1 MGLSRAAI
9 WKQIKGLREQWG
21 IEIHA
26 VSGRGYR
33 LAHPLE
39 RLQQE
44 EILKLLPQKTK
55 SSLSGLEIHASID
68 STNEHLM
75 QQAAAGASTGQIC
88 LAERQ
93 TAGRGRRDRE
103 WISPYDSNIYL
114 SIFWRFSLAPMEL
127 RGLSLA
133 AGLAVV
139 RALNRLGTTQVG
151 LKWPNDILWQKQKLA
166 GLLLEVTGENEGP
179 SQVVL
184 GVGLIIVPMS
194 IKSQTIKREMPILLL
209 VSLLVLFLLM
219 DLKLSHVDGVIL
231 LIGMLVVTGLLGY
244 LGIKEGRDRFSD
256 EIEAEFDFS
265 ISLKKSI
272 LMLSFGIVMLPLASH
287 LMVIGAIDIAHH
299 FGISDLVIGLTIVA
313 LGTSLPELAATV
325 ASTMKNEHDLA
336 IGNIVGSNMF
346 NLLGVIGISG
356 VIREYEFSQDF
367 LQYDYFYMLL
377 LTVFLFLASVY
388 FALKDKLL
396 SRIIGIV
403 LLLLYVSY
411 MIWLYVSK

>member
-1 MGLSRAAI
+1 MLISYIYLIVGLILLIFAADKFVAGAASAAKHMGVSTMLVGLIVIGFGTSAPEMVISAI
-9 WKQIKGLREQWG
+9 ASFKGN
-21 IEIHA
+21 
-26 VSGRGYR
+26 
-33 LAHPLE
+33 
-39 RLQQE
+39 
-44 EILKLLPQKTK
+44 
-55 SSLSGLEIHASID
+55 SGLALG
-68 STNEHLM
+68 N
-75 QQAAAGASTGQIC
+75 AVG
-88 LAERQ
+88 
-93 TAGRGRRDRE
+93 
-103 WISPYDSNIYL
+103 SNITN
-114 SIFWRFSLAPMEL
+114 I
-127 RGLSLA
+127 
-133 AGLAVV
+133 
-139 RALNRLGTTQVG
+139 AL
-151 LKWPNDILWQKQKLA
+151 
-166 GLLLEVTGENEGP
+166 
-179 SQVVL
+179 VL

-219 DLKLSHVDGVIL
+219 DLKLSRVDGVIL

-272 LMLSFGIVMLPLASH
+272 LMLSFGVVMLPLASH
-287 LMVIGAIDIAHH
+287 LMVVGAIDIAHH
-299 FGISDLVIGLTIVA
+299 FGVSDIVIGLTIVA

-356 VIREYEFSQDF
+356 VIREYEFSRDF

-388 FALKDKLL
+388 FVLKDKLL